1 MFYIKLVKRKKD
13 GKFVIAYRSS
23 NKILDD
29 CGGYGY
35 DTKLEAL
42 EKSIEHL
49 ENTNSEVLAQLQ
61 HMYVLEWL
69 KLHEDISAHLKRY
82 MSECIG
88 NKIEFNIDTMID
100 IIDNSGPI
108 YFKRKFSNRQL
119 YNTVIRYYSRF

>member
-13 GKFVIAYRSS
+13 GKFVIVYRSS
-23 NKILDD
+23 NKILDEY
-29 CGGYGY
+29 GGYGY

-49 ENTNSEVLAQLQ
+49 ENTNSEVLVQLQ

-69 KLHEDISAHLKRY
+69 KLHEEISSNLKRY

-100 IIDNSGPI
+100 IIYNSSPI
-108 YFKRKFSNRQL
+108 YFKRKFSNKQL